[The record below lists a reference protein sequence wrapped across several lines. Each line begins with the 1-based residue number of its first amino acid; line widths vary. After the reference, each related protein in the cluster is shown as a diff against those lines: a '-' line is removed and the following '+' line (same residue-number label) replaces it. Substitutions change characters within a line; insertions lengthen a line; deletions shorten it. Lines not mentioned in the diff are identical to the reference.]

1 MSKQNLN
8 FKDNEVHVYQINI
21 SKHID
26 QISDLRKILSK
37 DETEK
42 ADRFKIEKDSKQY
55 IVSRGSLRKILSE
68 YIHIDSY
75 SINFSYTEFAKP
87 FLENSKIHFNLSH
100 SGDWCCIAVSLIKD
114 IGIDIEKVRE
124 IEDVSKIAERYFAL
138 NEFEHIK
145 NFEGTDQINEFFR
158 IWTLKEAFIKAV
170 GEGLSF
176 PLKNFS
182 VISDKNESPVLNLF
196 ENKDEVKDWKL
207 CNLECE
213 EEDYYSSIALK
224 SEKKIDL
231 IYKYL

>member
-1 MSKQNLN
+1 MNHCQVLYNLRLYWN
-8 FKDNEVHVYQINI
+8 N
-21 SKHID
+21 
-26 QISDLRKILSK
+26 LSLSLL
-37 DETEK
+37 
-42 ADRFKIEKDSKQY
+42 DRQSPEKDSKQY

-124 IEDVSKIAERYFAL
+124 MEDVSKIAERYFAL

-207 CNLECE
+207 CDLECE

-224 SEKKIDL
+224 SEKIDL